1 MLHWRFFLRTL
12 FIWSRVPSIS
22 VSLINS
28 SPEFTQKIPTVDL
41 PLSIPNLLG
50 QNQTVPVVHAARA
63 EPILRPE
70 GLTSHILVPKR
81 LDDGIADLVSLMVK
95 PARAGIPMHQGAL
108 W

>member
-1 MLHWRFFLRTL
+1 MLHWRFFLPL
-12 FIWSRVPSIS
+12 HLVSGSINFRV
-22 VSLINS
+22 VD
-28 SPEFTQKIPTVDL
+28 PEFAPKIPTVDL

-70 GLTSHILVPKR
+70 GLTGHILVLKR